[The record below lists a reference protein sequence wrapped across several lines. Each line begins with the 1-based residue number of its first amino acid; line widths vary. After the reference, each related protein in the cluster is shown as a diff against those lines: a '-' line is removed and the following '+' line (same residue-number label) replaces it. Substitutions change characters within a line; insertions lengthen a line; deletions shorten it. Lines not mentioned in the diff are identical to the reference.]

1 MGVIMAKGLVVVPHT
16 RKRKT
21 HAETQEY
28 GIYDTAFLA
37 DRGCFTTMH
46 MKRKP
51 RNVRPEHR
59 KRA

>member
-1 MGVIMAKGLVVVPHT
+1 MAKGLVAVPNS

-21 HAETQEY
+21 HAENQEC

-37 DRGCFTTMH
+37 ERGCFSTMH

-51 RNVRPEHR
+51 KNVRPEHR